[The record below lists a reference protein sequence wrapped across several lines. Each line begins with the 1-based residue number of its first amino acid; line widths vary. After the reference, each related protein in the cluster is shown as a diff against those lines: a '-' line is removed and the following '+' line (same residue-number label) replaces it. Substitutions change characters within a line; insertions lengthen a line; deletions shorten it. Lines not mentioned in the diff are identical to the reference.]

1 MIQVSPIEGMD
12 TGVVLKL
19 SKVKK
24 KDKNQIKLF
33 EENNWNCNESCIVGL
48 WPNSREKGYICAQN
62 ACLC

>member
-33 EENNWNCNESCIVGL
+33 EENNWNCNES
-48 WPNSREKGYICAQN
+48 
-62 ACLC
+62 